1 MPDYLII
8 TGDNCPYC
16 DKAKATL
23 AEAGLSYTEIN
34 LMEAPDIYQVMVAV
48 GQKTVP
54 LVLKVVGGSDD
65 LTDSLKGGL

>member
-1 MPDYLII
+1 MKFLII

-23 AEAGLSYTEIN
+23 AAKGHTYAELN
-34 LMEAPDIYQVMVAV
+34 LMDQPELHTLMLAV

-54 LVLKVVGGSDD
+54 LVLQVVGGSDD
-65 LTDSLKGGL
+65 LDAMLC